1 MSSRQQQKEKARA
14 ERQARE
20 RADAQAQQR
29 RRRVQQLGAVLAVA
43 VVVVVVLVL
52 VSQGGKDKP
61 NASNGG
67 AVAGAS
73 DARAMLAG
81 IAQKGTSLGDP
92 NAPVVMTEFADLQ
105 CPFCKQYTL
114 DVLPTVVQNY
124 VRTKKLRLE
133 IRIRNFLGPDS
144 DVAARAANAAAT
156 RNRLWNFIDVFYRNQ
171 GTEDSGYVKP
181 AFLRRIATAAGVSPQ
196 LVVDG
201 STSAVYEKPVKVAE
215 SEATSAGLT
224 STPSFLIG
232 PKGGKAKPLSFSA
245 LTVDAFTQAIDPQIK
260 ALAQ

>member
-1 MSSRQQQKEKARA
+1 MSSRQQQKEQARA
-14 ERQARE
+14 EREARE

-29 RRRVQQLGAVLAVA
+29 RKRVKQLGTVLAVA
-43 VVVVVVLVL
+43 AVVVVGLVIA
-52 VSQGGKDKP
+52 SQGGKDKP
-61 NASNGG
+61 NASSGG

-73 DARAMLAG
+73 DARAMLQG
-81 IAQKGTSLGDP
+81 IAQSGTSLGDP

-105 CPFCKQYTL
+105 CPFCKEYTL
-114 DVLPTVVQNY
+114 NVLPTIVQRY

-171 GTEDSGYVKP
+171 GEENTGYVKD
-181 AFLRRIATAAGVSPQ
+181 AFLSRIATAAGVPPK
-196 LVVDG
+196 LVIDG
-201 STSAVYEKPVKVAE
+201 STSSAYEKPVTAAE
-215 SEATSAGLT
+215 TEAAAAGMT

-232 PKGGKAKPLSFSA
+232 RKGAKPKPLSFTA
-245 LTVDAFTQAIDPQIK
+245 LTVASFTAAIDPQLK
-260 ALAQ
+260 ALA